1 MENEDSQFLLE
12 MIKKIV
18 DKQDKVKVTRE
29 VDDQGIKLTLFVDQS
44 DMGKVIGAQGRMATA
59 LRTVMHAYAGQQ
71 KSKISVLI
79 AEPGEGEVTTPR
91 PE

>member
-44 DMGKVIGAQGRMATA
+44 DMGKVIGSQGRMATA

-71 KSKISVLI
+71 KEKISVLI
-79 AEPGEGEVTTPR
+79 AEPGETEAGHR
-91 PE
+91 DL